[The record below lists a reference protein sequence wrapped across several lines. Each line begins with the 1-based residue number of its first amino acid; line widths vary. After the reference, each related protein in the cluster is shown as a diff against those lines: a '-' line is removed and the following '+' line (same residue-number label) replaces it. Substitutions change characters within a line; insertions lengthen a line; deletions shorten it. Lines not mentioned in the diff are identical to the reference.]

1 MNLAILQARCSSTR
15 LPGKVLAPVA
25 GRAMV
30 LRQLERLGRSQ
41 MIDQLVVATSID
53 PSDDPLVEILE
64 AEDVVVRR
72 GSLNDVA
79 GRFAGIVEEFNPTN
93 IVRLTAD
100 CPLTDPAIIDRVIS
114 EHLESGANYTS
125 NTLERTYP
133 QGLDVECV
141 DYDSFMAL
149 MALPLTASEREHVT
163 LGIYDRPGQFTLHSV
178 RQERDLSR
186 LRWTVDLPADLVF
199 VRAVYKNLYD
209 GNPDFDQAD
218 VLGLLE
224 QIPGLNRVNE

>member
-1 MNLAILQARCSSTR
+1 
-15 LPGKVLAPVA
+15 
-25 GRAMV
+25 MV